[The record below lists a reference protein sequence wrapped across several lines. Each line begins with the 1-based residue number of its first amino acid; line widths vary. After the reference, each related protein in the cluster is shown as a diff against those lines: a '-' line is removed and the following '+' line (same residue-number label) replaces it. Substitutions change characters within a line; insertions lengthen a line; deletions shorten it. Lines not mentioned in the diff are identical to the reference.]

1 MPKRTTSRPM
11 HHIAAEL
18 TLNAAPRC
26 SRAAMLAMSAIAALV
41 LAMPVAAQ
49 QPEAA
54 EKPTPRASPPD
65 LPPEPSPEAARKIE
79 FTAANIALAFSLL
92 DRDRDGRISREEAA
106 GIRGV
111 ERNFERAD
119 TNQDNSLSR
128 AEFEQAMK
136 QSKPR

>member
-1 MPKRTTSRPM
+1 M
-11 HHIAAEL
+11 HLIAADL
-18 TLNAAPRC
+18 TLNAAFRHA
-26 SRAAMLAMSAIAALV
+26 RAAMLSLGVIAAVL

-54 EKPTPRASPPD
+54 ETAALRAAPPD
-65 LPPEPSPEAARKIE
+65 LPPEPSREAARSIE

-92 DRDRDGRISREEAA
+92 DRDKDGRISREEAA

-119 TNQDNSLSR
+119 VNQDNSLSR

>member
-1 MPKRTTSRPM
+1 MCL
-11 HHIAAEL
+11 IAADL
-18 TLNAAPRC
+18 TLNAAFRHA
-26 SRAAMLAMSAIAALV
+26 RAAMLSLGVIAAVL

-54 EKPTPRASPPD
+54 ATQAPRAAPPD
-65 LPPEPSPEAARKIE
+65 LPREPSPEAARKIE

-92 DRDRDGRISREEAA
+92 DRDKDGRISREEAA

-111 ERNFERAD
+111 DRNFERAD
-119 TNQDNSLSR
+119 ANQDNSLSR